1 MRFVTLS
8 ATMAGVADVKE
19 AVKCAKN
26 EQTFGRRTVLFID
39 EIHRFNK
46 LQQARFWHLYAVFTF
61 SMCYCLLLVYNAVYG
76 LATHCLADFCQ
87 PVSAVSGRSIVL

>member
-1 MRFVTLS
+1 MSATMRFVTLS
-8 ATMAGVADVKE
+8 ATMSGVADVKA

-46 LQQARFWHLYAVFTF
+46 LQQARSWLCFGGSQVE
-61 SMCYCLLLVYNAVYG
+61 
-76 LATHCLADFCQ
+76 
-87 PVSAVSGRSIVL
+87 

>member
-8 ATMAGVADVKE
+8 ATTSGVADVKD

-26 EQTFGRRTVLFID
+26 EQMFGRRTVLFID

-46 LQQARFWHLYAVFTF
+46 LQQARFGNFVGSLL
-61 SMCYCLLLVYNAVYG
+61 CL
-76 LATHCLADFCQ
+76 FK
-87 PVSAVSGRSIVL
+87 

>member
-8 ATMAGVADVKE
+8 ATVAGVADVKA

-26 EQTFGRRTVLFID
+26 EQAFGRQTVLFID

-46 LQQARFWHLYAVFTF
+46 LQQASFLCTV
-61 SMCYCLLLVYNAVYG
+61 LLLYVYF
-76 LATHCLADFCQ
+76 T
-87 PVSAVSGRSIVL
+87 